1 MTAAGGVPFNPANAE
16 ATRAEV
22 EAWLDDHWDPGLT
35 VREWWAQLAQA
46 GLAAP
51 GLPRT
56 AGGRGWTVEQ
66 TQLVDRLMAER
77 GVLGAPVGAGLIMAA
92 PTIATHGTPE
102 QQARFI
108 PPILNGTEAW
118 CQLFSEPG
126 AGSDLAAL
134 SAKARLDGDEWVI
147 TGQKVW
153 TSLAQYAD
161 WGMLLART
169 DAAGPRQRGITYFAI
184 DMRQPGIE
192 IRPLREMTGEALFNE
207 VFLDEARVPTANVI
221 GKVDDGWVVARTTL
235 GVERT
240 VIGGSGGHG
249 LATARPG
256 RRAGQLDDLAGE
268 VTPPASGDWSTGIDA
283 AVVHDLI
290 AMAPS
295 LPGFGRPAVRDGLAG
310 LYALAEISRFLG
322 LRAQAGQGL
331 PGADGSLAKLLLSHT
346 VRRVRDVGALLVG
359 ADGTL
364 MGAQTA
370 GAGFVQDLTLFSPAP
385 SIYGGTDEIQKNIL
399 AERVLRLPRE
409 DRPG

>member
-1 MTAAGGVPFNPANAE
+1 MTPTEDLRIEPARGDAI
-16 ATRAEV
+16 RAEV
-22 EAWLDDHWDPGLT
+22 NSWLDAHWDPRWT
-35 VREWWAQLAQA
+35 VREWWSRLAGA

-51 GLPRT
+51 GLPVA
-56 AGGRGWTVEQ
+56 AGGRGWPDDQ
-66 TQLVDRLMAER
+66 ALIVDRLMAER
-77 GVLGAPVGAGLIMAA
+77 GVLGPPIGAGLIMAA

-102 QQARFI
+102 QRARFI
-108 PPILNGTEAW
+108 PPILDGTQAW

-169 DAAGPRQRGITYFAI
+169 DADGPRQRGITYFAC
-184 DMRQPGIE
+184 DMRQPGVE

-207 VFLDEARVPTANVI
+207 VFLDEARIPAANVI
-221 GKVDDGWVVARTTL
+221 GAVNGGWAVARTTL

-240 VIGGSGGHG
+240 VIGGSDGHG
-249 LATARPG
+249 LRTARPG
-256 RRAGQLDDLAGE
+256 RWAGQLDELADD
-268 VTPPASGDWSTGIDA
+268 VKLPASGDWSTGIDT

-295 LPGFGRPAVRDGLAG
+295 LPGFGRAAVREGLAE
-310 LYALAEISRFLG
+310 LYTLAELSRFLG
-322 LRAQAGQGL
+322 LRARAGQGL
-331 PGADGSLAKLLLSHT
+331 PGADGSLAKLLLSQT

-359 ADGTL
+359 PDGMV
-364 MGAQTA
+364 MGTETA